1 MRMPLLLFVGLAF
14 CACVLLSGCGD
25 AVPLT
30 TKLAAAL
37 TQKYNYSCK
46 GRAPEIIVRQFFDSL
61 SKADF
66 TRAATYCDGDMKL
79 FMEYCIAK
87 QKMLSQEEKGF
98 WDREFR
104 SFSGF
109 RLKKIQWV
117 KSENKPADNHNPE
130 FCILTYSRAP
140 YKEFLLAGNRP
151 RAFELAFMLFPAK
164 RTSWLERMGSGETL
178 AFMLF
183 PAKRTS
189 PAEEKKSITENVK
202 KDFTVVDVPA
212 CTFQVILSKNSSNE
226 FKITNFAVVVA
237 EESQETKSDAE
248 KYEYDQEFMNLSD
261 EPAAEEK
268 KNTPAPQEDSGMTGD
283 DFGFGEL

>member
-1 MRMPLLLFVGLAF
+1 MRMPLLLSVGLAF

-37 TQKYNYSCK
+37 TQKYNCSLE
-46 GRAPEIIVRQFFDSL
+46 GRTPEIIVRQFFDSL

-87 QKMLSQEEKGF
+87 QNMLSPEEKGF
-98 WDREFR
+98 FDREFR

-117 KSENKPADNHNPE
+117 KSENRPEDNPE

-164 RTSWLERMGSGETL
+164 L
-178 AFMLF
+178 
-183 PAKRTS
+183 TS

-226 FKITNFAVVVA
+226 FKITNFAVVAA

-248 KYEYDQEFMNLSD
+248 KNEYDQEFMNLSD

-268 KNTPAPQEDSGMTGD
+268 KNTPAPHEDSGMTGD